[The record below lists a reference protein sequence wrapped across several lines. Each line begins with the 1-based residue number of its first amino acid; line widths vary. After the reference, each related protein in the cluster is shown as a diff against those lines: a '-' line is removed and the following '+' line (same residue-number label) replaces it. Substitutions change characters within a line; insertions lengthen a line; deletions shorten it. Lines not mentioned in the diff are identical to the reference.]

1 MTNADFADFDDYEPT
16 AEGLEPYEAYLTVR
30 GLLCVRFGKEHGDEI
45 YALLRRAAQSA
56 ADDIPAK
63 TTPGIIFNDEGGEF
77 VGFEGNPEEQE
88 EEYFN

>member
-16 AEGLEPYEAYLTVR
+16 TDGLEPYEAYLSVR

-45 YALLRRAAQSA
+45 YALLLRAAQSA
-56 ADDIPAK
+56 AEDIPAN

-77 VGFEGNPEEQE
+77 VGFEGCPRGDEL
-88 EEYFN
+88 

>member
-16 AEGLEPYEAYLTVR
+16 ADDLQPYEAYLTVR

-45 YALLRRAAQSA
+45 YNLLRRAANSA
-56 ADDIPAK
+56 AEDIPAK

-77 VGFEGNPEEQE
+77 VGFEGNPEET

>member
-1 MTNADFADFDDYEPT
+1 MTNADFADFDDYAPT
-16 AEGLEPYEAYLTVR
+16 ADGLEPYEAYLTVR

-45 YALLRRAAQSA
+45 YSLLRRAARSA

-63 TTPGIIFNDEGGEF
+63 TTPGIIFNEEGGEF
-77 VGFEGNPEEQE
+77 VGFEGNPEET